1 MTKTTSVEAYA
12 NGDKLIELIFSDV
25 DGTLVNPEQQL
36 TPRTIAAVEAASKAG
51 VPLIIATGKA
61 LGPWMSG
68 VLDRLPLTMQRLHM
82 QGNYIIDPKDGVIY
96 NRQLSPD
103 IFDDMLAF
111 AKEHGARV
119 GRLGGFWT
127 MICAARRSKRWPWTC
142 VPWCRLFYAAKI
154 VSMTRISHAL

>member
-1 MTKTTSVEAYA
+1 MTKITSVEAYA
-12 NGDKLIELIFSDV
+12 NGDKLVELIFSDV

-36 TPRTIAAVEAASKAG
+36 TPRTIAAVEAASEAG

-61 LGPWMSG
+61 LGPWMGG

-103 IFDDMLAF
+103 IFDDMLVF
-111 AKEHGARV
+111 AKEHGARLGLAGAAV
-119 GRLGGFWT
+119 GRLG
-127 MICAARRSKRWPWTC
+127 AAGR
-142 VPWCRLFYAAKI
+142 
-154 VSMTRISHAL
+154 